1 LIKDGTYTSQR
12 ILKKSSEAS
21 KVKRVYDFGALAQ
34 KHGFNVREIEKVC
47 RISDLLEDISAVKLL
62 SDHLS
67 LYGGTALTFI
77 YSPQILRLSVDLDL
91 NYRHQNAKDWGEVRK
106 EIDNKL
112 KELLYRQ
119 RYSKSNIAI
128 NSSYPLARFT
138 VKYRNTLGSEDNFKI
153 EMGYMRRTPILKT
166 DTLADFK
173 HIGTQETFKIKTPIK
188 EELFAN
194 KWCALLYRKTPRDL
208 FDTYQITKMKFD
220 GETFRKCAIIDSL
233 TRKKPKLYEIN
244 PNAIRE
250 IPIDSSLR
258 NLLQTEKLSEINFA
272 NITNQVIEFT
282 KTQLANL
289 TENEIK
295 ANNQFFDQKTFK
307 PDLIDKTGIFH
318 EKIKEYPA
326 ILRALQQS

>member
-1 LIKDGTYTSQR
+1 M
-12 ILKKSSEAS
+12 KKSSKAS
-21 KVKRVYDFGALAQ
+21 KLKRKYDFGALAQ

-47 RISDLLEDISAVKLL
+47 QISDLLEDISAVKLL

-77 YSPQILRLSVDLDL
+77 YSPQILRLSIDLDL
-91 NYRHQNAKDWGEVRK
+91 NYRHQNAKDWGEIRK

-119 RYSKSNIAI
+119 GYAKSNIAI
-128 NSSYPLARFT
+128 NSSYPLARFA
-138 VKYRNTLGSEDNFKI
+138 VKYMNALGSEDNFKI
-153 EMGYMRRTPILKT
+153 EIGYMRRTPILKT

-173 HIGTQETFKIKTPIK
+173 HIGTQETFKIKTPTK

-194 KWCALLYRKTPRDL
+194 KWCALLHRKTPRDL
-208 FDTYQITKMKFD
+208 FDTHQIIKMKFD
-220 GETFRKCAIIDSL
+220 REVFRKCAIIDSL

-244 PNAIRE
+244 PNEIRE

-258 NLLQTEKLSEINFA
+258 NLLQTEKLSGLNFA
-272 NITNQVIEFT
+272 SITNQVIEFT

-289 TENEIK
+289 TKNEIE
-295 ANNQFFDQKTFK
+295 AIDQFFDHKTFK
-307 PDLIDKTGIFH
+307 PDLIDKTGILH